1 MGKVDRQTK
10 RERESWKRLGEQTQ
24 MKERGNKEEEEE
36 AAEGRERGACVCV
49 TSAVEEN

>member
-1 MGKVDRQTK
+1 MGKVDR
-10 RERESWKRLGEQTQ
+10 EREWWKRSGKQTQ

-36 AAEGRERGACVCV
+36 AAERRERGACVCV